1 MSMRNLAARLRD
13 IVRQDPKATA
23 QPTTRELTYVPGHDG
38 EDPDRSKLADRLGG
52 RAIGG
57 DGACIALDY
66 VYAGDRS
73 YGRRA
78 VEAWRPAGDGPLHLI
93 DPRASSVDDW
103 ARRIVFFD
111 IETTGLSGGAGTIAF
126 LVGCGWFDDEGF
138 RVRQFFVA
146 GPAGE
151 RAMLDAL
158 GDVLADASLLVTF
171 NGRTF
176 DVPFMEMR
184 WAFHRA
190 APATDDLPHV
200 DMLPA
205 ARRLWRRREVTS
217 ALEGGCNLTSLERA
231 VLDVHRV
238 GDVPGF
244 EIPAR
249 YFHFLRTGDQPSVEP
264 VLEHNRRD
272 LVSLA
277 ALLSHALWLVAEG
290 PEACREPGEQLAL
303 GRLYERAG
311 DHERARQSFEMAARG
326 VGDPEVRREA
336 LARLATSLRRE
347 ARYDEAAQAWEGL
360 LAVPRR
366 DGASALDAMAN
377 QALAV
382 HHEHRRRD
390 LAAARRYAAALE
402 QQVSPRARGDVDHRI
417 KRIDRKLG
425 HDKGVGSLFS

>member
-1 MSMRNLAARLRD
+1 MRDLSARLRD
-13 IVRQDPKATA
+13 IVRQNPR
-23 QPTTRELTYVPGHDG
+23 RELTYVPGDG
-38 EDPDRSKLADRLGG
+38 AGEIEARSLADTLGG

-57 DGACIALDY
+57 DGACVELDC
-66 VYAGDRS
+66 VYASDRS
-73 YGRRA
+73 YGRRSMD
-78 VEAWRPAGDGPLHLI
+78 AWRPVSGVPLHLI
-93 DPRASSVDDW
+93 DPRASSVPEW
-103 ARRIVFFD
+103 WRRVVFFD

-126 LVGCGWFDDEGF
+126 LAGCGWFEDEGF
-138 RVRQFFVA
+138 RVRQFFLA
-146 GPAGE
+146 GPRGE

-158 GDVLADASLLVTF
+158 GDVLSDASLLVTF

-190 APATDDLPHV
+190 APPTDEIPHV

-205 ARRLWRRREVTS
+205 ARRLWRRRETSS
-217 ALEGGCNLTSLERA
+217 ALDGGCNLTSLERA

-249 YFHFLRTGDQPSVEP
+249 YFHFIRTGDQPSVEP
-264 VLEHNRRD
+264 VLEHNRLD
-272 LVSLA
+272 IVSLA
-277 ALLSHALWLVAEG
+277 ALMSHALWLIGEG

-311 DHERARQSFEMAARG
+311 DRDRAHRSYEMAAAS
-326 VGDPEVRREA
+326 VGDGDVRREA
-336 LARLATSLRRE
+336 LARLAASLRRE
-347 ARYDEAAQAWEGL
+347 ARFEEAARAWEGV
-360 LAVPRR
+360 LAVRGR
-366 DGASALDAMAN
+366 DGASSLDVMAN
-377 QALAV
+377 EALAV

-390 LAAARRYAAALE
+390 LQAARRYAEALE
-402 QQVSPRARGDVDHRI
+402 RQASARARRDVDHRI

-425 HDKGVGSLFS
+425 RTEKGVGTLFT